1 MWLKRSQSALSVH
14 WREEVS
20 MENKRLFPKDLN
32 YLNVPYSIID
42 QRWFRSEKAVRAWF
56 FYAWHALFPEC
67 GKSVIKTI
75 RKEKFNLKQGEMI
88 CTRSYLAK
96 SLGIEDSAA
105 KSSTDR
111 LKRTGTI
118 KVKQEII
125 SKDIEKAPKN
135 KLSRITVDGVPV
147 PNEPYIKMPLPIKAD
162 LFWQEKVL
170 AQIYIYI
177 MCKAEHKEVFGI
189 GTGHSELLLKAGD
202 VLTSYATLIEDLRCT
217 EYQVKKYLSYFEKN
231 GIITRQ
237 RVGNGILVHM
247 NYYPQPK
254 VKPAEKDKA
263 EELLQLSTKSTTNHQ
278 SVSQQ
283 GQSVVAQ
290 RTVSSSPT
298 LSPSV
303 EKLQNNVGEEFESSN
318 SSKIV
323 QTPITEAVSKY
334 FFGRKRGTKDVEVL
348 NELIKD
354 LSEQIKNNPFYC
366 PVTNYIDVAMDEY
379 LKLHEKEYPSAK
391 PIYKFISSYI
401 ERYREEYERE
411 QDRKYK
417 EREAKRAQEYKES
430 FHSWAYCAER
440 VYEEY
445 KRMGYLPHK
454 LTVEH
459 LWGIRWVLL
468 GHKNFKGY
476 AAHYQNLK
484 DYEPIGKG
492 DTKPRPDGY
501 DNKAKGL
508 AISIEGLFDAI
519 TAKELHSYFTSKMYS
534 YEEYYHNR
542 KSA

>member
-1 MWLKRSQSALSVH
+1 
-14 WREEVS
+14 
-20 MENKRLFPKDLN
+20 MENKHLSPKDLN

-56 FYAWHALFPEC
+56 FYAWHALFPES

-170 AQIYIYI
+170 AQIYIYL

-202 VLTSYATLIEDLRCT
+202 VLTSYATLIEELRCT

-237 RVGNGILVHM
+237 RVGNGILVHL

-254 VKPAEKDKA
+254 VKPAEKEKA
-263 EELLQLSTKSTTNHQ
+263 EKLQQQSAIPTTNHQ
-278 SVSQQ
+278 HVPQQ

-290 RTVSSSPT
+290 RTVAPSPT
-298 LSPSV
+298 PSV
-303 EKLQNNVGEEFESSN
+303 
-318 SSKIV
+318 V
-323 QTPITEAVSKY
+323 QTPNTNQNNADPLAAAIWYYHKVRGWKNKERTKEMITLLSPELKKIDNFQPCTLMPLMKALYEKYGNDVRDERDKSVLVDHVYLRKYIESNWRKFYKTPLERKQDALRAFVADIKKSDPELAAVIGGIKSPAY
-334 FFGRKRGTKDVEVL
+334 YNGIEVEYYNEVKNTIVL
-348 NELIKD
+348 GVPN
-354 LSEQIKNNPFYC
+354 
-366 PVTNYIDVAMDEY
+366 
-379 LKLHEKEYPSAK
+379 KEYSE
-391 PIYKFISSYI
+391 KFESYG
-401 ERYREEYERE
+401 
-411 QDRKYK
+411 DRIRPYWQKHMHCSLKYHIP
-417 EREAKRAQEYKES
+417 EA
-430 FHSWAYCAER
+430 
-440 VYEEY
+440 
-445 KRMGYLPHK
+445 G
-454 LTVEH
+454 
-459 LWGIRWVLL
+459 
-468 GHKNFKGY
+468 
-476 AAHYQNLK
+476 
-484 DYEPIGKG
+484 
-492 DTKPRPDGY
+492 
-501 DNKAKGL
+501 
-508 AISIEGLFDAI
+508 
-519 TAKELHSYFTSKMYS
+519 
-534 YEEYYHNR
+534 
-542 KSA
+542 